1 MKAFTAVS
9 VFICAH
15 VTAALAQ
22 PAGSLDPS
30 FGNGGKVI
38 TSLATGADRATD
50 VVLQS
55 DGKLLVS
62 GFSTSPITGKDFIVL
77 RYNTDGSL
85 DTAFGTGGY
94 TTTDVQLGSDDE
106 AFALAL
112 QTDGK
117 IVLAG
122 FSDDGSNRNAA
133 LVRYNADGTVDTD
146 FGTNG
151 RVTVDFNPTQQDE
164 AHALKIHLLTGKIV
178 IGGFS
183 ASSSSLSSPALARL
197 HPDGT
202 LDSTFNSTGIA
213 ILPNQFNQ
221 YVYAIEDLAV
231 LPNGKITAIGWRDFP
246 GLSWDSDYWVAR
258 VNADGTLDNTF
269 SGDGLNT
276 FNGSFNGHDR
286 AYAMLLQSDNSIVAA
301 GGGHITTLA
310 YDATLLNI
318 SADGTSGSVAGSMDY
333 GTLSDDV
340 AYALAQ
346 DVNGKFVMAGSTGS
360 SSSRSFA
367 VMRLNANGTADNT
380 FDTDGKL
387 TTTFGNAMNEAF
399 GVAVQADNKIIAVG
413 YTGNDIAIARY
424 LGDAAAQLDA
434 FSLTSPANNALN
446 QNYTTLTL
454 NWTDAFGATS
464 YEVEVDSSQTFTAN
478 PVTYT
483 VSTSSK
489 VLSAL
494 QPNTT
499 YYWRVRASDGSNWG
513 AWSPMWSFTTALP
526 VGIEMVEPSNVYVY
540 PNPVLSRLVI
550 VSDAAAIGVEY
561 DVVDPVGRVLASGF
575 VTELQTEVDIVNAS
589 LGLVLVRVG
598 DRLFK
603 VVKL

>member
-9 VFICAH
+9 VFICALG
-15 VTAALAQ
+15 TGALAQ

-30 FGNGGKVI
+30 FGNGGKVV

-62 GFSTSPITGKDFIVL
+62 GFSTSPITGKDFVCL
-77 RYNTDGSL
+77 RYNTDGTL
-85 DTAFGTGGY
+85 DTAFGTGGF

-106 AFALAL
+106 AFAIAL

-133 LVRYNADGTVDTD
+133 LVRYNTDGTVDTD

-151 RVTVDFNPTQQDE
+151 RVTVDFSSTQQDE

-202 LDSTFNSTGIA
+202 LDSTFNATGIA

-269 SGDGLNT
+269 SSDGLNT

-310 YDATLLNI
+310 YDATLLDI
-318 SADGTSGSVAGSMDY
+318 SADGTTGSVSGSVYY

-346 DVNGKFVMAGSTGS
+346 DVSGKFVMTGSTGS

-380 FDTDGKL
+380 FHTDGKL
-387 TTTFGNAMNEAF
+387 TTTFGNTLNEAF
-399 GVAVQADNKIIAVG
+399 GVAVQTDNKIIAVG
-413 YTGNDIAIARY
+413 YTGDDIAIARY
-424 LGDAAAQLDA
+424 LSDATAQLDA

-446 QNYTTLTL
+446 QNDTTLTL

-483 VSTSSK
+483 VSTSTK

-499 YYWRVRASDGSNWG
+499 YYWRVRASDGTNWG
-513 AWSPMWSFTTALP
+513 AWSATWSFTTALP
-526 VGIEMVEPSNVYVY
+526 VGIELVEASNVYIY
-540 PNPVLSRLVI
+540 PNPVSSQLVI
-550 VSDAAAIGVEY
+550 VSDAAAIGAVY
-561 DVVDPVGRVLASGF
+561 DVVDPVGRVLASGL
-575 VTELQTEVDIVNAS
+575 VTELQTEVDLKNAR
-589 LGLVLVRVG
+589 LGLVFVRVG
-598 DRLFK
+598 NRVFK